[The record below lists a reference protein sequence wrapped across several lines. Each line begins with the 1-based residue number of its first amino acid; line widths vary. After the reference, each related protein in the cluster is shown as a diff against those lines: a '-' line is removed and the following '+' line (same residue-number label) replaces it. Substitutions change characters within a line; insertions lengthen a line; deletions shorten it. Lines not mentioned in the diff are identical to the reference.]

1 MNKVVE
7 ALKEVGTFYVAT
19 IDGDQARVRP
29 FSSVTEFEGK
39 IYLCTGNKKEVY
51 KQMKTNPK
59 IALSGMNEKGE
70 WIRVTAAAV
79 EDERIEAQEAMLAD
93 PTGPSQL
100 YKAGD
105 GVFAVFKL
113 EDVICM
119 KYSFTSA
126 PIKIEE

>member
-7 ALKEVGTFYVAT
+7 ALKDVGTFYVAT

-39 IYLCTGNKKEVY
+39 VYLCTGNKKEVY
-51 KQMKTNPK
+51 KQIKANPK

-70 WIRVTAAAV
+70 WLRVTAVAV

-105 GVFAVFKL
+105 GTFTVFKL
-113 EDVICM
+113 DDVECM
-119 KYSFTSA
+119 RYSFTSA
-126 PIKIEE
+126 PEVIEE

>member
-1 MNKVVE
+1 MNNVVE

-29 FSSVTEFEGK
+29 FSSVTEFEDK
-39 IYLCTGNKKEVY
+39 VYLCTGNKKEVY

-70 WIRVTAAAV
+70 WIRVTATAI
-79 EDERIEAQEAMLAD
+79 EDERIEVQEAMLAD

-105 GVFAVFKL
+105 GTFTVFKL
-113 EDVICM
+113 DDVKCTR
-119 KYSFTSA
+119 YSFTSA
-126 PIKIEE
+126 PVEIEE